1 MNDIAPCPF
10 CKGEIYT
17 EVSKEEP
24 FSVGGFV
31 DECWIY
37 FIVKFICY
45 DKDCP
50 ATNGINISVF
60 SSSEDNALE
69 KAVSKWNHYLK

>member
-1 MNDIAPCPF
+1 MNYIAQCPF
-10 CKGEIYT
+10 CKGEVYT
-17 EVSKEEP
+17 EVQKEERV
-24 FSVGGFV
+24 SLGYL
-31 DECWIY
+31 DECWTN